1 VNNVSFNII
10 LLILIMLGGTAA
22 LFLFRFLGRRRRDRV
37 FAEEAAARGWRY
49 ESVGRSISRPG
60 SAGFRSSGV
69 TGDRL
74 AWTMETYFVPSNQSD
89 MDGGGSSTYFTR
101 WWSEAIS
108 LPDRLVL
115 IGPHM
120 PVVGSLPATLEGG
133 GLGGSLVRLFLHRI
147 FGADADRLGG
157 MSEVQVGSESL
168 RKRYMVY
175 AHSLDDARKLLGR
188 GVESA
193 LLDWPARRQL
203 AIKLGGS
210 ELSILLPGLQ
220 VTEIDQ
226 AEEIVDLG
234 VRLATAWQSQLTYLP
249 AEIDH
254 QQTLTRVA

>member
-1 VNNVSFNII
+1 MNNVSFNII

-22 LFLFRFLGRRRRDRV
+22 LFLFRFLGRRRRDKV

-49 ESVGRSISRPG
+49 ESVGRSISRPN
-60 SAGFRSSGV
+60 SPGFRFSGV

-89 MDGGGSSTYFTR
+89 MDSGGSPTYFTR
-101 WWSEAIS
+101 WWSEAVS

-120 PVVGSLPATLEGG
+120 PVVG
-133 GLGGSLVRLFLHRI
+133 LGGTLVRLFLRRI

-157 MSEVQVGSESL
+157 MSEARVACEAFQE
-168 RKRYMVY
+168 RYMVY
-175 AHSLDDARKLLGR
+175 AHSLDDARRLLGR
-188 GVESA
+188 GVEFA

-210 ELSILLPGLQ
+210 ELSILLPGLEI
-220 VTEIDQ
+220 TEIDQ
-226 AEEIVDLG
+226 AEEIVGLG
-234 VRLATAWQSQLTYLP
+234 VRLATAWQSQVIYLP
-249 AEIDH
+249 AELDY
-254 QQTLTRVA
+254 QQTHTRAA